1 MKRLKTLIALFCM
14 ALSIPLAFV
23 IWQTYQ
29 GVTREERSQLRFF
42 SETLF
47 DDMEAD
53 LSRLIQREE
62 SRAVDEYH
70 HTLAGGDKHVQLSPL
85 SRPPREPYIVGYL
98 QNNPDGSFQTPLVA
112 DMGRV
117 PSDRRAVVQQL
128 KAINAIFNGK
138 KFALSQKPPPATV
151 AEPEA
156 KAQVRTIAKDGFADR
171 YLSRKKE
178 KLSKGYLGKK
188 TQRTEEITVDQA
200 LNLSREDQ
208 SILRSNRLVES
219 AEQQQAPA
227 AGMADGGTRP
237 WSLPLAER
245 TVQAEKADA
254 PPTERAVES
263 SRFQVEVAP
272 LQSVL
277 IDKDRFFIFRRIGIN
292 NQIYRQGFV
301 IQTGPLL
308 QHLAGTYFAPQPMA
322 SFSRLSLQ
330 VSVNSANEEMAA
342 AGAKPSTVTVTVRRT
357 FPAPFDFC
365 SATVQAG
372 DIPGSP
378 ARQTLNVALAVLGF
392 VMLLGL
398 FFIYHSVRTIVE
410 VSERRAQFVS
420 SVTHELKTPLT
431 NIRMYIEMLEQGI
444 AANPEREQDYF
455 QILGSESSRLS
466 RLINNVL
473 EMSKLEKKQRH
484 LDLQPGN
491 LDAELREVERVM
503 APKLKQ
509 EGFTLAI
516 ETRDVPMFRYD
527 SEVMIQLLINLIE
540 NSVKFGRTTDI
551 RRITIRAALHKQWVQ
566 IAVSDT
572 GPGIPRKALKSVFDD
587 FYRVDNELTR
597 TTGGTGIGLALVKKF
612 VEAMGGHVRAIN
624 NDGPGCTIMLNLPA
638 TPPMPV

>member
-1 MKRLKTLIALFCM
+1 MQRLKTLIALFCM

-23 IWQTYQ
+23 IWQTYK
-29 GVTREERSQLRFF
+29 GVAREERSQLRYF

-53 LSRLIQREE
+53 LSRLVQREE

-70 HTLAGGDKHVQLSPL
+70 YTLADGDKRDQPSPL

-117 PSDRRAVVQQL
+117 PSDRRAVVEQL
-128 KAINAIFNGK
+128 KAINTIFNRK
-138 KFALSQKPPPATV
+138 KFALAKEPPPAAVTG
-151 AEPEA
+151 PEA
-156 KAQVRTIAKDGFADR
+156 KVQARTIAKDGFANR
-171 YLSRKKE
+171 YLSRDKE
-178 KLSKGYLGKK
+178 KISKSYLGKK
-188 TQRTEEITVDQA
+188 AQRTEEITVGQA
-200 LNLSREDQ
+200 LNLSREDE
-208 SILRSNRLVES
+208 SILRLS
-219 AEQQQAPA
+219 QQEASPQRRQAPVA
-227 AGMADGGTRP
+227 SAADGSP
-237 WSLPLAER
+237 LLPSPLTETAVPAKEANGPPPEGAAE
-245 TVQAEKADA
+245 
-254 PPTERAVES
+254 S
-263 SRFQVEVAP
+263 NRFQVEVAP
-272 LQSVL
+272 LQSVM
-277 IDKDRFFIFRRIGIN
+277 IDRDRFFIFRRIGIH

-308 QHLAGTYFAPQPMA
+308 QHLADTYFALQPMA
-322 SFSRLSLQ
+322 SFSRLGLQ
-330 VSVNSANEEMAA
+330 VSVNGGSEESAS
-342 AGAKPSTVTVTVRRT
+342 AGTAPSAVTVTVRRT

-372 DIPGSP
+372 DIPSSP

-398 FFIYHSVRTIVE
+398 FFIYHSVRTIVD

-484 LDLQPGN
+484 LNLQPGN
-491 LDAELREVERVM
+491 LDAELREVEQVM

-509 EGFTLAI
+509 EGFTLVI
-516 ETRDVPMFRYD
+516 EAQDVPMFQYD
-527 SEVMIQLLINLIE
+527 SEVMIQILINLME
-540 NSVKFGRTTDI
+540 NSVKFGRTSDI
-551 RRITIRAALHKQWVQ
+551 RRITIRATLHKQRVR

-572 GPGIPRKALKSVFDD
+572 GPGIPRKALKLVFDD

-612 VEAMGGHVRAIN
+612 VEAMGGHVGAIN
-624 NDGPGCTIMLNLPA
+624 NDGPGCTITLNLPVI
-638 TPPMPV
+638 PPTRG